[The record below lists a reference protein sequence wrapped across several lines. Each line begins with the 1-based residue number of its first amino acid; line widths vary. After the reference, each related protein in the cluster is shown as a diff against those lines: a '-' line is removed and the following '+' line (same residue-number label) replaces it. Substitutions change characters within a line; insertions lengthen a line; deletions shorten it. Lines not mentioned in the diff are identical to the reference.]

1 MPKVKKPK
9 ANKTI
14 TNAGVF
20 NPIGTKLRTAKR
32 PAGNN
37 NVQALDVDSY
47 INLKKREKVGDNL
60 EHDHIPSS
68 AALKRAEEKRLGR
81 KLTKQEAAD
90 LHNKA
95 NAIEVPKDV
104 HAKSDTFRGKN
115 TKQQIEDDAA
125 DLSKAA
131 KRDYATT
138 RANLIAK
145 GYSVKDVDAALD
157 KLKAENLKKGI

>member
-37 NVQALDVDSY
+37 VQALDVDSY
-47 INLKKREKVGDNL
+47 ANLKKREKVGDNL

-81 KLTKQEAAD
+81 KLTRQEADA

-115 TKQQIEDDAA
+115 TKKQIEDDAA

-131 KRDYATT
+131 NRDYATT
-138 RANLIAK
+138 RKNLLAH
-145 GYSVKDVDAALD
+145 GYSAKDVDAALD
-157 KLKAENLKKGI
+157 KIKAENRKKGI

>member
-37 NVQALDVDSY
+37 VQPLDVDSY
-47 INLKKREKVGDNL
+47 ANLKKREKVGDNL

-81 KLTKQEAAD
+81 KLTKQEADA

-115 TKQQIEDDAA
+115 TKKQIEDDAA

-131 KRDYATT
+131 NRDYATT
-138 RANLIAK
+138 RKNLLAH
-145 GYSVKDVDAALD
+145 GYSAKDVDAALD
-157 KLKAENLKKGI
+157 KIKAENRKKGI

>member
-9 ANKTI
+9 ANRTI

-32 PAGNN
+32 PAGND
-37 NVQALDVDSY
+37 VKALDVDSY
-47 INLKKREKVGDNL
+47 ANLKKREKVGDNL

-81 KLTKQEAAD
+81 KLTKQEADA

-115 TKQQIEDDAA
+115 TKKQIEDDAA

-131 KRDYATT
+131 NRDYATT
-138 RANLIAK
+138 RKNLLAH
-145 GYSVKDVDAALD
+145 GYSAKDVDAALD
-157 KLKAENLKKGI
+157 KIKAENRKKGI

>member
-37 NVQALDVDSY
+37 VQALDVDSY
-47 INLKKREKVGDNL
+47 ANLKKREKVGDNL

-81 KLTKQEAAD
+81 KLTRQEADA

-95 NAIEVPKDV
+95 NAIEIPKDV

-115 TKQQIEDDAA
+115 TKKQIEDDAA

-131 KRDYATT
+131 NRDYATT
-138 RANLIAK
+138 RKNLLAH
-145 GYSVKDVDAALD
+145 GYSAKDVDAALD
-157 KLKAENLKKGI
+157 KIKAENRKKGI

>member
-9 ANKTI
+9 ANRTI

-37 NVQALDVDSY
+37 VQALDVDSY
-47 INLKKREKVGDNL
+47 ANLKKREKVGDNL

-81 KLTKQEAAD
+81 KLTKQEADA

-115 TKQQIEDDAA
+115 TKKQIEDDAA

-131 KRDYATT
+131 NRDYATT
-138 RANLIAK
+138 RKNLLAH
-145 GYSVKDVDAALD
+145 GYSAKDVDAALD
-157 KLKAENLKKGI
+157 KIKAENRKKGI

>member
-9 ANKTI
+9 KNRTI

-32 PAGNN
+32 PAGG
-37 NVQALDVDSY
+37 NVQPLDVDSY
-47 INLKKREKVGDNL
+47 ANLKKREKVGDNL

-81 KLTKQEAAD
+81 KLTRQEADA

-115 TKQQIEDDAA
+115 TKKQIEDDAA

-131 KRDYATT
+131 NRDYATT
-138 RANLIAK
+138 RKNLLAH
-145 GYSVKDVDAALD
+145 GYSAKDVDAALD
-157 KLKAENLKKGI
+157 ELRAANRKKGI

>member
-9 ANKTI
+9 ANRTI

-32 PAGNN
+32 PN

-47 INLKKREKVGDNL
+47 ANLKKREKVGDNL

-81 KLTKQEAAD
+81 KLTRQEADA

-115 TKQQIEDDAA
+115 TKKQIEDDAA

-131 KRDYATT
+131 NRDYATT
-138 RANLIAK
+138 RKNLLAH
-145 GYSVKDVDAALD
+145 GYSAKDVDAAL
-157 KLKAENLKKGI
+157 AELRAANRKKGI

>member
-9 ANKTI
+9 ANKAI

-20 NPIGTKLRTAKR
+20 NPIGTKLRPAKR
-32 PAGNN
+32 PAN

-47 INLKKREKVGDNL
+47 ANLKKREKVGDNL

-68 AALKRAEEKRLGR
+68 AALKKAEEKRLGR
-81 KLTKQEAAD
+81 KLTRQEADA

-115 TKQQIEDDAA
+115 TKKQIEDDAA

-131 KRDYATT
+131 DRDYATT
-138 RANLIAK
+138 RKNLLAH
-145 GYSVKDVDAALD
+145 GYSAKDVDAALAD
-157 KLKAENLKKGI
+157 LKAANRKKGI